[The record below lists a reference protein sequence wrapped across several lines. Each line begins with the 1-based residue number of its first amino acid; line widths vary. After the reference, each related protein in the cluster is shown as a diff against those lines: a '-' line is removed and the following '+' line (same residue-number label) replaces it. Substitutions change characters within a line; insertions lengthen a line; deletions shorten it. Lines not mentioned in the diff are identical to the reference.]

1 MDEVLKFLTDNKV
14 FYLATVNGD
23 APALR
28 PFGFAMKY
36 DNKLYFCTAN
46 TKNVYKQLKANSKM
60 QISATSPEGKWL
72 RLNGKAVFNTSKES
86 QEAVLNTM
94 PMLKNMYKVGD
105 PTFET
110 FYIDQADATFY
121 DMQGN
126 SHNVKF

>member
-46 TKNVYKQLKANSKM
+46 TKNVYKQLKANPK
-60 QISATSPEGKWL
+60 ITGAIFGEW
-72 RLNGKAVFNTSKES
+72 V
-86 QEAVLNTM
+86 
-94 PMLKNMYKVGD
+94 
-105 PTFET
+105 
-110 FYIDQADATFY
+110 
-121 DMQGN
+121 
-126 SHNVKF
+126 